1 MYRKYKNISCKIL
14 KNSSNAQTIA
24 KYYNL
29 SQLWNLSTLTS
40 MVDFYHK
47 IQKAEDNEVT
57 LLMWWGKNR
66 HNKTALI

>member
-1 MYRKYKNISCKIL
+1 MYRKYKNISCKFL

-40 MVDFYHK
+40 MVDFYHT

-57 LLMWWGKNR
+57 LLMWWGKIDIIKL
-66 HNKTALI
+66 H